1 MVSSLTNFGATL
13 GAARLLG
20 PEGLGVVALGIAIA
34 YGAVA
39 FTRGVIGESMLVFQR
54 DAVTDGALTAS
65 VLVGALGTCVCL
77 AVAAVGGG

>member
-13 GAARLLG
+13 AAARLLG

-39 FTRGVIGESMLVFQR
+39 FTRGVIGESMLVF
-54 DAVTDGALTAS
+54 
-65 VLVGALGTCVCL
+65 
-77 AVAAVGGG
+77 